1 MNTAIKSIASEALK
15 QRVISK
21 IPISPFFNIGRTVGG
36 SQRRIH
42 AQVYMDLNQDGH
54 GARIDGILKSFEN
67 MRKRG
72 ECRMCNSSHE
82 EGQRIV
88 IDEEDW
94 IVFASGSPIRNYHL
108 RFAPKK
114 HIENIYDLDAHS
126 LLSLSKI
133 LKVLFLALNDL
144 GIDRNRNIVFN
155 TKPHG
160 YESSFFHIFGDIYP
174 FEFVGGAEMAD
185 DMRVVRISPKTFAKD
200 LREAIK
206 KNGYN

>member
-1 MNTAIKSIASEALK
+1 MNAAIINVASEAFK

-21 IPISPFFNIGRTVGG
+21 IPISPFFNVGRTAGG

-42 AQVYMDLNQDGH
+42 AQIYMDLNQDGH

-82 EGQRIV
+82 AGQRIV
-88 IDEEDW
+88 INEEDW
-94 IVFASGSPIRNYHL
+94 TVFASGSPIRNYHL

-114 HIENIYDLDAHS
+114 HIENIWDLKAPS
-126 LLSLSKI
+126 FLSLSKI
-133 LKVLFLALNDL
+133 LKTLFLALNDL
-144 GIDRNRNIVFN
+144 KINENRNIVFN
-155 TKPHG
+155 TKPYG
-160 YESSFFHIFGDIYP
+160 YDSSFFHLFGDIYP

-185 DMRVVRISPKTFAKD
+185 DMRVVRISPKKFAKD
-200 LREAIK
+200 LRETIK